1 MTKSSS
7 SSTARPGEL
16 ALAADPAQ
24 LASDGQI
31 VFIGQMHTPWTT
43 RETCPKN
50 MREARTRNTP
60 ATIEINAV
68 FREGLLGL
76 DAYSHV
82 LLLTWMHE
90 SRRDLIVQV
99 PRHLDQPRGVFAL
112 RSPARPNPIGVGVAR
127 LLAVDA
133 ARGVLT
139 IDASD
144 CLDGTPVIDVK
155 PYFPGA
161 DAVPDARIP

>member
-1 MTKSSS
+1 M
-7 SSTARPGEL
+7 R
-16 ALAADPAQ
+16 
-24 LASDGQI
+24 
-31 VFIGQMHTPWTT
+31 TPWAT

-60 ATIEINAV
+60 ATIEIDAA
-68 FREGLLGL
+68 FRQGLLGL

-127 LLAVDA
+127 LLAVDID
-133 ARGVLT
+133 RGAVT